1 MALVKTMLRPM
12 ARMAALHAAR
22 DRSAFLKAHRRT
34 ADQQRAFLRKL
45 LARHAETSF
54 GREHDFARIDSTDAY
69 RQAVPIRRYEE
80 LAPWMNRVWHGET
93 AALLPDDQPV
103 LMFSLSSGTTG
114 EPKVIPVT
122 PRHLGN
128 IRRGWNIWG
137 LAMLTDHKEAWL
149 RPILQISSP
158 MREQDSPTGL
168 ACGAISGLLAK
179 SQKRI
184 VRWMYCVPRWVTQLT
199 EPVDKF
205 YATLRCTIERDVST
219 ITTANP
225 SSTLKMI
232 EVGQAHTDRLLRD
245 LREGTITLP
254 VGELPAA
261 GQGWRTR
268 PNKAL
273 ADRLGRAIQRD
284 GQLRPEQFWQ
294 PACLNNWTGGTLGL
308 YIDRLRTLFGS
319 VPVRDIGLVASE
331 GRLNIPLADETPAG
345 PAEILGNFLEFIPA
359 ECYDQPNP
367 PTVLAHECEVGRE
380 YFVVLS
386 NYAGLFRYSLDDR
399 VRCTGLQGQTCVI
412 EFLSRGRHT
421 VSITGE
427 KLTEHQ
433 VVEAMARTRQQLGL
447 TCERFFLQGIFAEL
461 PYYRLRAEA
470 PPDQADAMGEAFDA
484 HLSKLNIEYES
495 KRKSGRLGPVQ
506 TVCEPPAAFD
516 QRERKLIAERKG
528 RTEQYKHQYLLT
540 DIERE

>member
-1 MALVKTMLRPM
+1 MALIKTMLRPV
-12 ARMAALHAAR
+12 ARLAALHAAR
-22 DRSAFLKAHRRT
+22 DRNAFLKAHRRT
-34 ADQQRAFLRKL
+34 ASQQADFLRRL
-45 LARHAETSF
+45 LARHAETAF
-54 GREHDFARIDSTDAY
+54 GRDHSFTSIDSPDAY
-69 RQAVPIRRYEE
+69 RRAVPVRRYEE
-80 LAPWMNRVWHGET
+80 LTPWMDRVWGGET
-93 AALLPDDQPV
+93 SALLPADQPV

-122 PRHLGN
+122 PRHLEN

-205 YATLRCTIERDVST
+205 YATLRCTIERDVSM

-232 EVGQAHTDRLLRD
+232 EIGRAHSDLLLRD

-308 YIDRLRTLFGS
+308 YIDRLREVFGA

-359 ECYDQPNP
+359 DCYDQPNP

-380 YFVVLS
+380 YFVVMS

-399 VRCTGLQGQTCVI
+399 VCCTGQLDQTCVI
-412 EFLSRGRHT
+412 EFLSRGKHT

-433 VVEAMARTRQQLGL
+433 VVEAMARTREQLGL
-447 TCERFFLQGIFAEL
+447 PCERFFLQGVFAAE
-461 PYYRLRAEA
+461 PYYRLQAEA
-470 PPDQADAMGEAFDA
+470 PQDQAEPLAQIFDEQ
-484 HLSKLNIEYES
+484 LSKLNIEYES

-506 TVCEPPAAFD
+506 AHGAPPAEFD
-516 QRERKLIAERKG
+516 RREQNLIAQRKG

-540 DIERE
+540 DIEKE